1 LPRVSLSS
9 LADLF
14 PPPSLICLSLS
25 LSSARTGKIRGPES
39 VTLDRKRNCLFV
51 GTLDGKIVK
60 VWPSPA
66 GTDIVE
72 TLRAV
77 ATDSLPV
84 PIVWEAEEFVDI
96 QGRPLG
102 IHMDQKGENLIVCEA
117 VKGLSPSLDLLIS

>member
-1 LPRVSLSS
+1 M
-9 LADLF
+9 
-14 PPPSLICLSLS
+14 
-25 LSSARTGKIRGPES
+25 RGPES
-39 VTLDRKRNCLFV
+39 VALDRKRNCLFV

-60 VWPSPA
+60 LWPSPA

-84 PIVWEAEEFVDI
+84 PIVWEAEELVDI

-102 IHMDQKGENLIVCEA
+102 MHMDQRGENLIICEA
-117 VKGLSPSLDLLIS
+117 VKGLSLSLSFILLISLC